1 MRFMEYQYEYQVH
14 PSDLWQIQMYYTYS
28 SYLAIINI
36 IFIVSSALLLIRL
49 WATSPW
55 WLRLLLI
62 FFFALFTVIQPVS
75 VYLRAGKMLKD
86 KKETLKLTFTE
97 AGIEVVADGQT
108 QFKNWNQLQGVVFKP
123 TLVAIYTDKNHG
135 YILTNRILKS
145 TKKEFRAFVK
155 AKRAPHAR
163 K

>member
-1 MRFMEYQYEYQVH
+1 MEYQYEYRAM

-36 IFIVSSALLLIRL
+36 IFIVSSVILLFEL

-55 WLRLLLI
+55 WLRILLI
-62 FFFALFTVIQPVS
+62 LFFSLFTVIQPFS
-75 VYLRAGKMLKD
+75 VYIRARKMLKD
-86 KKETLKLTFTE
+86 NHEVLRLTFTD
-97 AGIEVVADGQT
+97 AGIEVSADGQT

-135 YILTNRILKS
+135 YILTNRILKD
-145 TKKEFRAFVK
+145 TKKEFRKFVK
-155 AKRAPHAR
+155 AKRAPHAGA
-163 K
+163 